1 MVFALEDWNLT
12 LGVIGL
18 GVVATATVATVI
30 DRLINPQQKWWWE
43 RLIKPQARPSSAAAE
58 AEAEKHNRVW
68 GYAPYAIT
76 PEEVV
81 RKRQEGSVLPSI

>member
-30 DRLINPQQKWWWE
+30 DPSLILSRNGGGRGLLNLKLGQAPPPPKLRRKSTTEYGDMHLTRLHLKK
-43 RLIKPQARPSSAAAE
+43 L
-58 AEAEKHNRVW
+58 
-68 GYAPYAIT
+68 
-76 PEEVV
+76 
-81 RKRQEGSVLPSI
+81 